1 MTDAILVIGGGI
13 AGINCAMNAAKY
25 GAQVYLVDDTASI
38 GGMMARLDKTF
49 PTNDCSICIE
59 APQMY
64 EVDNHDKIK
73 ILTQTEVRRVQK
85 ADGIFKV
92 RLVKK
97 AKFIDE
103 EKCTGCGACV
113 EACPVSLPDE
123 LDGKVGG
130 KRKLISMAF
139 PQAVPNVVSL
149 DARCRSGQMRAAG
162 ACVGGCTVDCSQC
175 RECPIA
181 YCVKACE
188 KEGKKAVMLWQA
200 NRNIDLDI
208 KSIVVATGIQNAPP
222 AGDLLGYDR
231 FANVITNTEFERL
244 MNAGGPTAGHIIRP
258 SDRQPARRIA
268 WVQCAGR
275 GLGEGR
281 GTPYCSKVCCM
292 IATKQTI
299 IAKEHDPSVATTI
312 FYNDLKA
319 YGKGF
324 WGFHRKAVENGVRFA
339 RARPYVVSE
348 DPGYAQPDGAL
359 RGFGYGRAAASRGR
373 PARIVHGT
381 HPRRPQRTAGQ
392 DPEDGAGS
400 PRLFQG
406 EGSPPG
412 AARDR
417 GGRDLSLRR
426 RHRADRHRRVRVPG
440 HGGRYE
446 GRLFSNLMGS
456 FSDARRCISRVSLRR
471 TVKYASATRLCAP

>member
-1 MTDAILVIGGGI
+1 MSDAIDAILVIGGGI

-64 EVDNHDKIK
+64 EVDNHEKIK

-85 ADGIFKV
+85 AGGVFKV

-113 EACPVSLPDE
+113 AACPVSLPDE

-130 KRKLISMAF
+130 TRKLISMAF

-200 NRNIDLDI
+200 NQNIDLAV

-299 IAKEHDPSVATTI
+299 IAKEHDPCVATTI

-324 WGFHRKAVENGVRFA
+324 WDFHRKAVENGVRFA

-348 DPGYAQPDGAL
+348 DPGTHNLTVRYEDMDTGELRHQEVDLLVLSTGLIPSERNERLAKTLKLELDHLGFFKEKDPLLAPLETGVAGIYLCGGAT
-359 RGFGYGRAAASRGR
+359 GPIDIAESVCQATAAAMK
-373 PARIVHGT
+373 AVC
-381 HPRRPQRTAGQ
+381 
-392 DPEDGAGS
+392 
-400 PRLFQG
+400 FQ
-406 EGSPPG
+406 
-412 AARDR
+412 
-417 GGRDLSLRR
+417 
-426 RHRADRHRRVRVPG
+426 
-440 HGGRYE
+440 
-446 GRLFSNLMGS
+446 
-456 FSDARRCISRVSLRR
+456 
-471 TVKYASATRLCAP
+471 T